1 MEPKNHPIEKEKSS
15 SKPPFLSSMLIFRG
29 VYSIVQIGFSHP
41 PPAMLSTFVVVADPM
56 TAVRLGAIEV
66 TIDGTCSGRKSRQ
79 GWFGPK

>member
-1 MEPKNHPIEKEKSS
+1 
-15 SKPPFLSSMLIFRG
+15 MLIFRG

-66 TIDGTCSGRKSRQ
+66 TIDGTCSGRKSRVLSVSRLV
-79 GWFGPK
+79 WPEINTC